1 MQSCNYIS
9 IHKGEYRYRFYK
21 TSGRAFSNPFLVWK
35 YQKMNLVVPGNPT
48 LQSQGSKIVDEA
60 HRIAR
65 ERGGNIIAI
74 IKELVNDVKRIT
86 VLLKKPSC
94 SI

>member
-1 MQSCNYIS
+1 
-9 IHKGEYRYRFYK
+9 
-21 TSGRAFSNPFLVWK
+21 
-35 YQKMNLVVPGNPT
+35 MNLVVPGNPT

-74 IKELVNDVKRIT
+74 IKELVNDVK
-86 VLLKKPSC
+86 KK
-94 SI
+94 